1 MGTVPAPGR
10 TRPRPSVVFV
20 AEGGT
25 FKPRAVMIGAS
36 NFDYAQ
42 VISGLKEGEKVVL
55 LASLAIQA
63 QRQAQTD
70 RFRSM
75 QGIPGMQQNQGGAG
89 AGGAGGRTG
98 GGAPGG
104 GGGGG
109 GGGRPGGGG
118 GGR

>member
-1 MGTVPAPGR
+1 MGNAAAPAR
-10 TRPRPSVVFV
+10 VRPRPSVVFV
-20 AEGGT
+20 AEGT
-25 FKPRAVMIGAS
+25 TYKPRVVMIGAS

-75 QGIPGMQQNQGGAG
+75 QGIPGMQQNQGGAAGG

-98 GGAPGG
+98 GAP